1 MLAIVALAAAQV
13 TNLSQVHLALGRDAT
28 SLTIS
33 WAGPTAAEP
42 PAAQVWW
49 GTSPGNLTER
59 TLAAPAETY
68 SLSELQTCNATTCTG
83 GPDECLVHWE
93 PPGWLFHAILATT
106 PGTELYYQLH
116 VTGYVTGYEM
126 SGVLGPVHVGPKPCG
141 GERCLS
147 FVALGDYGAFA
158 GTGEDPKAAD
168 ANTTRALRAMAGEL
182 DVVVRH
188 CAECP
193 SHLLCRAA
201 CARCRSL
208 LTPATLAAARRR
220 LGSGGRALVLRSS
233 TWATSPV
240 PSLYLPCT
248 FPAQLHV
255 GDLAYSNE
263 AMTFWREWLDEIAPV
278 ASRVPWMVACGN
290 HDCLHRGQEWTPPWA
305 GFMAAGGDGGE
316 CAIPFSRRF
325 LMPGEPSRLEAAGW
339 REPLRRCKAPWQ

>member
-42 PAAQVWW
+42 AAAQVWW

-158 GTGEDPKAAD
+158 GTGEDLKAAD

-233 TWATSPV
+233 TWATSP
-240 PSLYLPCT
+240 T
-248 FPAQLHV
+248 R
-255 GDLAYSNE
+255 
-263 AMTFWREWLDEIAPV
+263 T
-278 ASRVPWMVACGN
+278 
-290 HDCLHRGQEWTPPWA
+290 
-305 GFMAAGGDGGE
+305 
-316 CAIPFSRRF
+316 RR
-325 LMPGEPSRLEAAGW
+325 
-339 REPLRRCKAPWQ
+339 